1 MTCYGEFSMRLAV
14 WILFVIL
21 LLLVTL
27 FGLGP
32 VILADGTANER
43 FATLAVVIA
52 LYVILALLL
61 RFLTKRLKN
70 R

>member
-1 MTCYGEFSMRLAV
+1 MRLAV

-43 FATLAVVIA
+43 FETLAVVIA

>member
-1 MTCYGEFSMRLAV
+1 MRLAV